1 MASTARRLER
11 IADQFQ
17 GVYPMHRDL
26 KPSPYQIAAF
36 TQAARDRSFSK
47 AAKNTGVTQSSITQ
61 HVAKL
66 ERAMGV
72 QLFQRKREGLEL
84 TRAGREL
91 FEISDRLRSLEQQV
105 EEKLQDYGGLAT
117 GHLRIIANA
126 PRPVMPVI
134 ARYGAQYPKVEI
146 EFSLCSRT
154 EALRLLNEREVDIA
168 VIVTEPEEDG
178 LSVEKIGT
186 TRYKAFVRRDH
197 PLAGRGTV
205 SLRELA
211 GETIILPEEGSL
223 TKSLVMER
231 ASLHGIELTS
241 TVRTHS
247 FPMVKEAVLHGI
259 GVGFLLEEAQY
270 PSANLTSLEVA
281 EIPDIFSVCLIT
293 PAEKRN
299 LRLISSFCDTLLD
312 AI

>member
-1 MASTARRLER
+1 
-11 IADQFQ
+11 
-17 GVYPMHRDL
+17 MHRDL
-26 KPSPYQIAAF
+26 KTSPYQIAAF

-47 AAKNTGVTQSSITQ
+47 AAKSTGVTQSSITQ

-126 PRPVMPVI
+126 PRPTMPVI
-134 ARYGAQYPKVEI
+134 ARYGTQYPQVEI

-154 EALRLLNEREVDIA
+154 EALRLLTEREVDIA
-168 VIVTEPEEDG
+168 VIVAAPEEDG
-178 LSVEKIGT
+178 LSVERIGT
-186 TRYKAFVRRDH
+186 TRYKAFVHKNH
-197 PLAGRGTV
+197 PLAGRGAV
-205 SLRELA
+205 SLREIA
-211 GETIILPEEGSL
+211 GETVILPEEGSL
-223 TKSLVMER
+223 TKSLVTER
-231 ASLHGIELTS
+231 AASLGIELTS

-259 GVGFLLEEAQY
+259 GVGFLLEEGQH
-270 PSANLTSLEVA
+270 PSANLAGLDVVEV
-281 EIPDIFSVCLIT
+281 PDVFEVFLVT

-299 LRLISSFCDTLLD
+299 LRLIASFCDALLD
-312 AI
+312 ATS